1 MKHFFSEHATLS
13 SAIRKKHS
21 IPGTAVIG
29 PIYHIYEPTTHML
42 KLETSPFA
50 SSLHHSPNA
59 RSDEA
64 VGIGFRIKKML
75 TSAVISIAS

>member
-1 MKHFFSEHATLS
+1 
-13 SAIRKKHS
+13 
-21 IPGTAVIG
+21 
-29 PIYHIYEPTTHML
+29 ML

-59 RSDEA
+59 RTHEA
-64 VGIGFRIKKML
+64 VGIGFRILKML

>member
-1 MKHFFSEHATLS
+1 
-13 SAIRKKHS
+13 
-21 IPGTAVIG
+21 
-29 PIYHIYEPTTHML
+29 ML

-50 SSLHHSPNA
+50 SSLHHSPNG

-64 VGIGFRIKKML
+64 IGIGFRIKKML

>member
-1 MKHFFSEHATLS
+1 
-13 SAIRKKHS
+13 
-21 IPGTAVIG
+21 
-29 PIYHIYEPTTHML
+29 ML

-64 VGIGFRIKKML
+64 VGIGFRIKKNAHQCSYFDCFLKPLL
-75 TSAVISIAS
+75 TPASSSQTSRELHLQSYEMETMAM